1 MVDNT
6 ALGDRMKTYEEATRF
21 VLPRRTYTILRVDG
35 RAFHTY
41 LRDAEKPF
49 DQAFVAD
56 MGSVAQALCEEIT
69 GTLFAYAQ
77 SDEISL
83 AIADFARPDTQPW
96 FGGVV
101 QKMVSVAASVATARL
116 NQMRPSGSTPLF
128 DARVYTIPEDSEVAN
143 YFLWRQRDAVRN
155 SISMAAQAHF
165 SHKELQ
171 GVSGNE
177 MQDMLFTQ
185 RNINWNDY
193 PAAVKRGRVCVRENY
208 TTDVTYT
215 DGRTHE
221 EVTVSAQRNRWVMQ
235 DAPHFT
241 ANPID
246 WLMMKIQGVK
256 EDA

>member
-1 MVDNT
+1 
-6 ALGDRMKTYEEATRF
+6 MKEYEAVTLF

-49 DQAFVAD
+49 DMSFVAD

-69 GTLFAYAQ
+69 GTVFAYAQ

-83 AIADFARPDTQPW
+83 LITDFGRPDTQPW

-116 NQMRPSGSTPLF
+116 NQMRPSGSTALF
-128 DARVYTIPEDSEVAN
+128 DARVYTIPDPVEVAN
-143 YFLWRQRDAVRN
+143 YFLWRQRDTVRN

-171 GVSGNE
+171 GVNGGE

-185 RNINWNDY
+185 KNINWNDY
-193 PAAVKRGRVCVRENY
+193 PDSTKRGRVCTREVY
-208 TTDVTYT
+208 ITDVTYT
-215 DGRTHE
+215 DGRTQE
-221 EVTVSAQRNRWVMQ
+221 EVTVAAQRSRWVMQ

-241 ANPID
+241 SNPLE
-246 WLMMKIQGVK
+246 WLATMVK
-256 EDA
+256 QDMEIS